1 VHEVCTFSKTTEVW
15 TRENYGLGW
24 YEFSCARRF
33 LGACYDSCVM
43 AVALPLALA
52 IIPIFIALY
61 ALRVS
66 LRAEKYSRAQVD
78 LMQEQ
83 ETKREREQAS

>member
-1 VHEVCTFSKTTEVW
+1 MHEVYTFSKTTEVW
-15 TRENYGLGW
+15 TRENCGLGW

-66 LRAEKYSRAQVD
+66 PTSRKVQSRSGRFDARARDEERA
-78 LMQEQ
+78 
-83 ETKREREQAS
+83 